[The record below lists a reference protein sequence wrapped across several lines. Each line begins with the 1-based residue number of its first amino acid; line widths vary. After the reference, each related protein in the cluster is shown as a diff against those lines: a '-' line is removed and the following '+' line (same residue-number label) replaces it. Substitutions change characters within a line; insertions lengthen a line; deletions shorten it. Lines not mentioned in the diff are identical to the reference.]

1 MGLSYIT
8 ISFFY
13 DFLPLL
19 SGYTA
24 IFVTISCFCYRVIRR
39 YLLRFPAVV
48 IGLYGN
54 ICYDF
59 LPLLSG
65 YTQYLLRF
73 PAVVIGLYGNICYD
87 FLSLLSGYTAI
98 FATISYRC
106 ERVIQQY
113 LLRFTTVV
121 KELYNNICY
130 DFLPL

>member
-1 MGLSYIT
+1 MMGLSYIT

-24 IFVTISCFCYRVIRR
+24 IFVTISCCCYRVIRR

-65 YTQYLLRF
+65 YT
-73 PAVVIGLYGNICYD
+73 
-87 FLSLLSGYTAI
+87 AI

-106 ERVIQQY
+106 YRVIRQY
-113 LLRFTTVV
+113 LLRFPTVV

-130 DFLPL
+130 DLLPL